1 MPNPLLMDSIDAAVD
16 YVLDTTDGDIVLGI
30 PLGVGKPNPFVNA
43 LYHRIKA
50 NPARRLKIITALS
63 LEKPTGK
70 SELERNF
77 LAPLVERVFADY
89 PDLEYVKD
97 LRGDGLPPNIEICE
111 VFMKTGDYLGNDVAQ
126 QNYMSTNYT
135 HIARDMEAQG
145 MNVMAQ
151 AIASKDDAGN
161 LRLSL
166 SSNPDV
172 VMEVMDKF
180 RASGKKITAIGVI
193 NHQMPFMPNTAEVG
207 PDFFDVLV
215 NDPAGTH
222 AVFAPPNNKVSLTD
236 YAIGIHASSLVADGG
251 TLQIGIGSLG
261 DAIGQALIV
270 RDRHSAEYR
279 RILESICPDGLAG
292 RDLGRFEQGLYGC
305 SEMFVNGFL
314 KLIEAGIIRREVFGD
329 VVLQQLLNRGT
340 IADASVTPQTLRAL
354 LDSGRV
360 RSPIGPED
368 LAYLQRFGVLR
379 PDVRLDGEELVLE
392 EQRCS
397 ANLHED
403 QAFDAVCQH
412 MLGTRLLGGITMTG
426 GFFLGPRDFYE
437 RLRTMPEHELAKV
450 DMTRIDFINQLY
462 GQEDLK
468 RAQRRKARFM
478 NTTMIVTLLG
488 AAASDAL
495 ESGQVVSGVGGQY
508 NFVAM
513 SHALP
518 DARLIMMLRAT
529 HDNKAGLKSSIVWN
543 YGHVTIPRHLR
554 DTIVTE
560 YGVAELRGQPDG
572 EVIKRLIAVADSRFQ
587 EELVKQAKSH
597 GKLDAHYEV
606 PERYRNNLPGMLHDK
621 LGPWAEA
628 GLLPDF
634 PFGTDLT
641 HEELHI
647 VKALKKLKHASEHPA
662 ELLSLAFKSF
672 WEGKDMPQAYQERLG
687 LADAHSFK
695 DNVVRRLLAGNL

>member
-1 MPNPLLMDSIDAAVD
+1 
-16 YVLDTTDGDIVLGI
+16 
-30 PLGVGKPNPFVNA
+30 
-43 LYHRIKA
+43 
-50 NPARRLKIITALS
+50 
-63 LEKPTGK
+63 
-70 SELERNF
+70 
-77 LAPLVERVFADY
+77 
-89 PDLEYVKD
+89 
-97 LRGDGLPPNIEICE
+97 
-111 VFMKTGDYLGNDVAQ
+111 
-126 QNYMSTNYT
+126 
-135 HIARDMEAQG
+135 
-145 MNVMAQ
+145 
-151 AIASKDDAGN
+151 
-161 LRLSL
+161 
-166 SSNPDV
+166 
-172 VMEVMDKF
+172 
-180 RASGKKITAIGVI
+180 
-193 NHQMPFMPNTAEVG
+193 
-207 PDFFDVLV
+207 
-215 NDPAGTH
+215 
-222 AVFAPPNNKVSLTD
+222 
-236 YAIGIHASSLVADGG
+236 
-251 TLQIGIGSLG
+251 
-261 DAIGQALIV
+261 
-270 RDRHSAEYR
+270 
-279 RILESICPDGLAG
+279 
-292 RDLGRFEQGLYGC
+292 
-305 SEMFVNGFL
+305 
-314 KLIEAGIIRREVFGD
+314 
-329 VVLQQLLNRGT
+329 
-340 IADASVTPQTLRAL
+340 
-354 LDSGRV
+354 V

-392 EQRCS
+392 DQRCS

-687 LADAHSFK
+687 LTDAHSFK